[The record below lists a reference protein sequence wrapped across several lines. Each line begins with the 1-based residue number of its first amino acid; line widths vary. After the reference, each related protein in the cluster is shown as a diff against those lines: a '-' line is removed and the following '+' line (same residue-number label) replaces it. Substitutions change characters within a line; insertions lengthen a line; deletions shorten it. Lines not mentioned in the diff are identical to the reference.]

1 MKVVVISAS
10 PRKIGK
16 TQVFMKYV
24 TECLNNSSFE
34 DLVVNFINLS
44 EGVIDYYT
52 GDGNI
57 SDTTKQ
63 AIKNI
68 TEADV
73 WIVGTPIYNSFFSS
87 ALKNLFEYIDYKK
100 TAGKTA
106 GLVIVASGNSGFT
119 DVQTLLTQLM
129 SYFNVITN
137 PRAVFVTADTVQND
151 QIINDDVK
159 SRLKQIVDETLELAR
174 KVSNRSEERRVGKEC
189 RSRWSPYH

>member
-10 PRKIGK
+10 PRKIAK

-24 TECLNNSSFE
+24 TEYIKNSSLTGLE
-34 DLVVNFINLS
+34 VKLLNLS
-44 EGVIDYYT
+44 NGGVDYYT
-52 GDGNI
+52 GDRNF
-57 SDTTKQ
+57 SATTKD

-73 WIVGTPIYNSFFSS
+73 WIIGTPIYNSFFSS

-106 GLVIVASGNSGFT
+106 GLIIVASGNSGFT

-137 PRAVFVTADTVQND
+137 PRAVFVTADTVDNNE
-151 QIINDDVK
+151 IISEDVK
-159 SRLKQIVDETLELAR
+159 SRLNQLVDETLKLAS
-174 KVSNRSEERRVGKEC
+174 KVS
-189 RSRWSPYH
+189 

>member
-10 PRKIGK
+10 PRKIAK
-16 TQVFMKYV
+16 TQVFMKYI
-24 TECLNNSSFE
+24 TEYLNNSSLE
-34 DLVVNFINLS
+34 GLEVKLINLS
-44 EGVIDYYT
+44 DGGIDYYT
-52 GDGNI
+52 GDGNF
-57 SDTTKQ
+57 SDTTKE
-63 AIKNI
+63 AIKKI

-106 GLVIVASGNSGFT
+106 GLVIIAAGNSGFT

-137 PRAVFVTADTVQND
+137 PQAVFIIADTAEGD
-151 QIINDDVK
+151 QITNEDVK
-159 SRLKQIVDETLELAR
+159 TRLKQLVDQTLELAS
-174 KVSNRSEERRVGKEC
+174 KVS
-189 RSRWSPYH
+189 

>member
-16 TQVFMKYV
+16 TQVFMKFI
-24 TECLNNSSFE
+24 TEYINSLSMQSLE
-34 DLVVNFINLS
+34 VKFINLS
-44 EGVIDYYT
+44 EGGIDYYT
-52 GDGNI
+52 GDGNFG
-57 SDTTKQ
+57 DTTKQ

-73 WIVGTPIYNSFFSS
+73 WLIGTPIYNSFFSS

-106 GLVIVASGNSGFT
+106 GLIVVASGNSGFT

-137 PRAVFVTADTVQND
+137 PKAVFVTADTVEGE

-159 SRLKQIVDETLELAR
+159 SRLKQLADETLKLAL
-174 KVSNRSEERRVGKEC
+174 KVS
-189 RSRWSPYH
+189 

>member
-16 TQVFMKYV
+16 TQTIMKYV
-24 TECLNNSSFE
+24 AEYILDNDAGISPLE
-34 DLVVNFINLS
+34 VKFINLS
-44 EGVIDYYT
+44 EGGIDYYT
-52 GDGNI
+52 GDGNF

-68 TEADV
+68 TEANV
-73 WIVGTPIYNSFFSS
+73 WIIGTPIYNSFFSS

-106 GLVIVASGNSGFT
+106 GLIIVASSNSGFT

-137 PRAVFVTADTVQND
+137 PRAVFITADTVKD
-151 QIINDDVK
+151 DKIINEDAR
-159 SRLKQIVDETLELAR
+159 SRLEHLVLETLTLAR
-174 KVSNRSEERRVGKEC
+174 KVSND
-189 RSRWSPYH
+189 

>member
-10 PRKIGK
+10 PRKIAK

-24 TECLNNSSFE
+24 TEYLNNSSLE
-34 DLVVNFINLS
+34 GLEVKLINLS
-44 EGVIDYYT
+44 DGGIDYYT
-52 GDGNI
+52 GDGNF
-57 SDTTKQ
+57 SDTTKE
-63 AIKNI
+63 AIKKI

-106 GLVIVASGNSGFT
+106 GLVIIAAGNSGFT

-137 PRAVFVTADTVQND
+137 PRAVFIMADTADDD
-151 QIINDDVK
+151 QITDEKVK
-159 SRLKQIVDETLELAR
+159 TRLKQLVDETLELAS
-174 KVSNRSEERRVGKEC
+174 KVS
-189 RSRWSPYH
+189 

>member
-16 TQVFMKYV
+16 TQTIMKYV
-24 TECLNNSSFE
+24 AEYILDNDAEISPLE
-34 DLVVNFINLS
+34 VKFINLS
-44 EGVIDYYT
+44 KGGIDYYT
-52 GDGNI
+52 GDGNF
-57 SDTTKQ
+57 SDATKE

-73 WIVGTPIYNSFFSS
+73 WIIGTPIYNSFFSS

-106 GLVIVASGNSGFT
+106 GLVIVASGNSGFA

-137 PRAVFVTADTVQND
+137 PRAVFVTADTVDNGE
-151 QIINDDVK
+151 IINEDVN
-159 SRLKQIVDETLELAR
+159 SRLDHLVDETLGLAR
-174 KVSNRSEERRVGKEC
+174 KVSND
-189 RSRWSPYH
+189 

>member
-174 KVSNRSEERRVGKEC
+174 KVSNN
-189 RSRWSPYH
+189 

>member
-16 TQVFMKYV
+16 TQVLMKYV
-24 TECLNNSSFE
+24 TEYIN
-34 DLVVNFINLS
+34 DLMLDVERSLEVKFINLS
-44 EGVIDYYT
+44 DGGIDYYT
-52 GDGNI
+52 GDGNF

-63 AIKNI
+63 AIKNV

-73 WIVGTPIYNSFFSS
+73 WIIGTPIYNSFFSS

-106 GLVIVASGNSGFT
+106 GLIIVASGNSGFT

-137 PRAVFVTADTVQND
+137 PRAVFVTADTVDNNE
-151 QIINDDVK
+151 IINEDVK
-159 SRLKQIVDETLELAR
+159 SRLNQLVDETLKLAS
-174 KVSNRSEERRVGKEC
+174 KVS
-189 RSRWSPYH
+189 

>member
-10 PRKIGK
+10 PRKIAK

-24 TECLNNSSFE
+24 TEYIKNSSLAGLE
-34 DLVVNFINLS
+34 VKLLNLS
-44 EGVIDYYT
+44 NGGVDYYT
-52 GDGNI
+52 GDGNF
-57 SDTTKQ
+57 SATTKD

-73 WIVGTPIYNSFFSS
+73 WIIGTPIYNSFFSS

-106 GLVIVASGNSGFT
+106 GLIIVASGNSGFT
-119 DVQTLLTQLM
+119 DVQTLLTQMM

-137 PRAVFVTADTVQND
+137 PRAVFVMADTVEND
-151 QIINDDVK
+151 QIVSEDVK
-159 SRLKQIVDETLELAR
+159 SRLEHLVLDTLTLAR
-174 KVSNRSEERRVGKEC
+174 KVSNS
-189 RSRWSPYH
+189 

>member
-16 TQVFMKYV
+16 TQTIMKYV
-24 TECLNNSSFE
+24 VEHINGSGTSPLE
-34 DLVVNFINLS
+34 VKFINLS
-44 EGVIDYYT
+44 DGGIDYYT
-52 GDGNI
+52 GDGNF
-57 SDTTKQ
+57 SDATKQ

-106 GLVIVASGNSGFT
+106 GLIVVASGNSGFT

-137 PRAVFVTADTVQND
+137 PRAVFVTADTVKD
-151 QIINDDVK
+151 DKIINEDVK
-159 SRLKQIVDETLELAR
+159 SRLEQLVLETLTLAR
-174 KVSNRSEERRVGKEC
+174 KVSS
-189 RSRWSPYH
+189 S

>member
-16 TQVFMKYV
+16 TQAIMKYV
-24 TECLNNSSFE
+24 AEYMLDNDSGISPLE
-34 DLVVNFINLS
+34 VKFINLS
-44 EGVIDYYT
+44 EGGIDYYT
-52 GDGNI
+52 GDGNF
-57 SDTTKQ
+57 SDATKE

-73 WIVGTPIYNSFFSS
+73 WIIGTPIYNSFFSS

-106 GLVIVASGNSGFT
+106 GLVIVASGNSGFA

-137 PRAVFVTADTVQND
+137 PRAVFVTANTVDNGK
-151 QIINDDVK
+151 IINEDVN
-159 SRLKQIVDETLELAR
+159 SRLNQLVDETLELAR
-174 KVSNRSEERRVGKEC
+174 KVSND
-189 RSRWSPYH
+189 

>member
-16 TQVFMKYV
+16 TQTIMKYV
-24 TECLNNSSFE
+24 VEYILDNSYAYPLE
-34 DLVVNFINLS
+34 VKFINLS
-44 EGVIDYYT
+44 EGGIDYYT
-52 GDGNI
+52 GDGTFSN
-57 SDTTKQ
+57 TTKQ
-63 AIKNI
+63 AIKDI

-73 WIVGTPIYNSFFSS
+73 WIIGTPIYNSFFSS

-106 GLVIVASGNSGFT
+106 GLVIVASGNSGFA

-137 PRAVFVTADTVQND
+137 PRAVFVTADTVDNGE
-151 QIINDDVK
+151 IIKKDVN
-159 SRLKQIVDETLELAR
+159 SRLNQLVDETLELAR
-174 KVSNRSEERRVGKEC
+174 KVSND
-189 RSRWSPYH
+189 

>member
-16 TQVFMKYV
+16 TQVLMKFV
-24 TECLNNSSFE
+24 TEYIN
-34 DLVVNFINLS
+34 DLMLDVERSLEVKFINLS
-44 EGVIDYYT
+44 DGGIDYYT
-52 GDGNI
+52 GDGNF

-63 AIKNI
+63 AIKDI

-73 WIVGTPIYNSFFSS
+73 WLVGTPIYNSFFSS

-106 GLVIVASGNSGFT
+106 GLIIVASGNSGFT

-137 PRAVFVTADTVQND
+137 PRAVFVTADTVDNNE
-151 QIINDDVK
+151 IINEDVK
-159 SRLKQIVDETLELAR
+159 SRLNQLVDETLKLAL
-174 KVSNRSEERRVGKEC
+174 KVS
-189 RSRWSPYH
+189 

>member
-16 TQVFMKYV
+16 TQTIMKYV
-24 TECLNNSSFE
+24 AEHINDSGISLLE
-34 DLVVNFINLS
+34 AKFINLS
-44 EGVIDYYT
+44 EGGIDYYT
-52 GDGNI
+52 GDGNF

-68 TEADV
+68 TEANV
-73 WIVGTPIYNSFFSS
+73 WIIGTPIYNSFFSS

-106 GLVIVASGNSGFT
+106 GLIIVASSNSGFT

-137 PRAVFVTADTVQND
+137 PRAVFITADTVKD
-151 QIINDDVK
+151 DKIINEDAR
-159 SRLKQIVDETLELAR
+159 SRLEQLVLETLTLAR
-174 KVSNRSEERRVGKEC
+174 KVSND
-189 RSRWSPYH
+189 

>member
-10 PRKIGK
+10 PRKIAK
-16 TQVFMKYV
+16 TQVFMKYI
-24 TECLNNSSFE
+24 TEYLNNSSLE
-34 DLVVNFINLS
+34 GLEVKLINLS
-44 EGVIDYYT
+44 DGGIDYYT
-52 GDGNI
+52 GDGNF
-57 SDTTKQ
+57 SDTTKE
-63 AIKNI
+63 AIKKI

-106 GLVIVASGNSGFT
+106 GLVIIAAGNSGFT

-137 PRAVFVTADTVQND
+137 PRAVFIMADTAEED
-151 QIINDDVK
+151 QITDEKVK
-159 SRLKQIVDETLELAR
+159 TRLIQLVDETLELAS
-174 KVSNRSEERRVGKEC
+174 KVS
-189 RSRWSPYH
+189 